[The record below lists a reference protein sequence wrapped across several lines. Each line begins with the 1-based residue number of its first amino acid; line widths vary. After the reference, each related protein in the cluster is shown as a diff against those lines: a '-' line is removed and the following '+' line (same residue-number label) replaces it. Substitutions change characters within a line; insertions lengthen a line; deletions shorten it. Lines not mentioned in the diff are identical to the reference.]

1 MLHRTPSGDIIG
13 STKPKSQTIDPTCWP
28 TTQSSGVPQPD
39 LAQPEPSQSG
49 SYKLELLPSFPITLF
64 ELRKYDG
71 AKALTALLLILATVY
86 FLLGFFGFLVDH
98 TSWLRDLLH
107 KPLLSDVSPKPH
119 GGSSG
124 KQSAQLSP
132 TSPLMSISS
141 FAFSSLSAHTV

>member
-1 MLHRTPSGDIIG
+1 MLHHTPSGDIIG

-28 TTQSSGVPQPD
+28 TTQSSGISP
-39 LAQPEPSQSG
+39 PEPGKSG
-49 SYKLELLPSFPITLF
+49 SYKLELLPSFPSTLF

-107 KPLLSDVSPKPH
+107 KPLLPDISPKPQ

-132 TSPLMSISS
+132 TSPPMSISS